1 MLNKETENRLLL
13 LNPWL
18 TDPKSIES
26 MHPRF
31 LPPIYIERAIENLPA
46 LPDRAILII
55 GPRQSGKS
63 TFVWRKLMPSLPNIL
78 FVNMEDPQLRLG
90 CGNAIELAGY
100 IRSHLPTLK
109 AIFIDEIQHLEE
121 GALLVKGL
129 VDSRLSLPVWVTG
142 SASFH
147 LKSRTRESLA
157 GRATR
162 RQLLPFRYSEML
174 HWEKKQNAPVAFRQQ
189 GQKILNHQLVFGS
202 YPAVYLSESDA
213 GKKMLLS
220 DLVEALILRDASD
233 IFRIQRVDAF
243 RKLLFLLAGQIGQL
257 INLSELAS
265 ICNINVGTVNSY
277 IEILDQSH
285 IIKKIPPFAGG
296 KRLEITAN
304 PKVYFIDNGIRNQLL
319 HNFDNAW
326 ESRPDK
332 GQLLENWVFSEILK
346 ILPFQG
352 SLKFWRSKSGAEVDA
367 VIEYAGKTIAI
378 EIKASNMK
386 SPVFSRSLRSFV
398 EAYHPTEVAVLNL
411 GLESTADLEKT
422 RVRFLLPESFS
433 QWIENLVSDS
443 LE

>member
-18 TDPKSIES
+18 TDSKSVDSILS
-26 MHPRF
+26 RF

-63 TFVWRKLMPSLPNIL
+63 TFVWRKLRPIMPNVL
-78 FVNMEDPQLRLG
+78 FINMEDPQLRMG
-90 CGNAIELAGY
+90 CANVVEFAAY
-100 IRSHLPTLK
+100 IRRHLPRLK

-129 VDSRLSLPVWVTG
+129 VDSRLGLPVWVTG

-162 RQLLPFRYSEML
+162 RQLLPFSHAEIFC
-174 HWEKKQNAPVAFRQQ
+174 WEKKQNAPVAFKQQ
-189 GQKILNHQLVFGS
+189 GRKILHHQLVFGS

-213 GKKMLLS
+213 GKKLLLS

-277 IEILDQSH
+277 IEILHESH
-285 IIKKIPPFAGG
+285 IIKKITPFAGG

-304 PKVYFIDNGIRNQLL
+304 TKVYFIDNGIYNQLIQ
-319 HNFDNAW
+319 NFDPAW
-326 ESRPDK
+326 ETRPDK
-332 GQLLENWVFSEILK
+332 GQLLENWAFSEILK
-346 ILPFQG
+346 VLPFQS

-367 VIEYAGKTIAI
+367 VIEHAGKIIAV

-386 SPVFSRSLRSFV
+386 SATFSRSLRSFID
-398 EAYHPTEVAVLNL
+398 AYHPAEVAVLNL
-411 GLESTADLEKT
+411 GLESVEKMDKT
-422 RVRFLLPESFS
+422 PVRFLLPESFPR
-433 QWIENLVSDS
+433 W
-443 LE
+443 LEGLFSPI